1 MDSLSTVGSI
11 SYGQAILWC
20 LYPFGVLVGLEL
32 FLRALDGDDDD
43 DDPDPPDTPAAAY
56 GVRQAVNN

>member
-20 LYPFGVLVGLEL
+20 LYPFGVLIGLEL

-43 DDPDPPDTPAAAY
+43 DDPEGGVMMPAYA
-56 GVRQAVNN
+56 QNS

>member
-1 MDSLSTVGSI
+1 MDSLSTAGTI

-20 LYPFGVLVGLEL
+20 LYPFGVLIGLEL

-43 DDPDPPDTPAAAY
+43 DDPEGGVMTPAYA
-56 GVRQAVNN
+56 QQS

>member
-43 DDPDPPDTPAAAY
+43 DDPEGGGMMPAYA
-56 GVRQAVNN
+56 QNS

>member
-20 LYPFGVLVGLEL
+20 LYPFGVLIGLEL

-43 DDPDPPDTPAAAY
+43 DDPEGGVMTPAYA
-56 GVRQAVNN
+56 QQS

>member
-43 DDPDPPDTPAAAY
+43 DDPEGGVMMPAYA
-56 GVRQAVNN
+56 QNS

>member
-1 MDSLSTVGSI
+1 VDSLSTVSSI

-20 LYPFGVLVGLEL
+20 LYPFGVLIGLEL

-43 DDPDPPDTPAAAY
+43 DDPEGGVMTPAYA
-56 GVRQAVNN
+56 QQS